1 MGPKNTDHKM
11 DVNWDKYLPGLAT
24 DCVIVGYHEREL
36 KILIMEYE
44 NTDLFAL
51 PGGFIENDEDLDKAA
66 SRVLLDRTG
75 LKDIYLSQ
83 FHTFGKH
90 NRNDTE
96 AMKIVMKNND
106 IDFDENHW
114 LLNRFVSVGYVALVD
129 YKAVNPAPGI
139 MSSNCAW
146 FDLDSIPPL
155 IQDHQEI
162 IDEALLYLK
171 NHVDDKLLGANLL
184 VDSFTMKDLQKLHET
199 ILGQKLHRTGF
210 HRKMMDSGHL
220 KRLGKKKTGK
230 AHRSPYLY
238 RFITESDENE
248 SR

>member
-1 MGPKNTDHKM
+1 MGQEKEEHNKE
-11 DVNWDKYLPGLAT
+11 VNWDKFLPGLAI

-44 NTDLFAL
+44 NTDLYAL
-51 PGGFIENDEDLDKAA
+51 PGGFIEKDEDLDKAA
-66 SRVLLDRTG
+66 SKVLKERTG

-90 NRNDTE
+90 DRNDTD
-96 AMKIVMKNND
+96 AMKIVMENNG
-106 IDFDENHW
+106 IKYDENHW
-114 LLNRFVSVGYVALVD
+114 LLGRFVSVGYVALVD
-129 YKAVNPAPGI
+129 YKAVSPTPGI
-139 MSSNCAW
+139 MSSKCTW

-155 IQDHQEI
+155 IQDHKEI
-162 IDEALLYLK
+162 IDEALLYLR
-171 NHVDDKLLGANLL
+171 NHVDNKLLGANLL
-184 VDSFTMKDLQKLHET
+184 VDTFTMKDLQKLHET
-199 ILGQKLHRTGF
+199 ILGEKLHRTGF

-238 RFITESDENE
+238 RFVTEDDMD
-248 SR
+248 